1 MIISQIVAVAKGGVI
16 GDGEKMLWRL
26 PADFRY
32 FKEKTMGHH
41 MLMGRKTY
49 ETLGKALPGRTSV
62 VVTRQHGYTAEG
74 CIVVDSIEK
83 GVELAEKAGE
93 TELFVIGG
101 GEIYRLMMDKTDIIY
116 LTFIE
121 LEVEGSVVFPLPD
134 EREWEEVR
142 RIDFP
147 ADEKNPYNY
156 SFTEWHK
163 RK

>member
-49 ETLGKALPGRTSV
+49 ETLGKALPGRTSI
-62 VVTRQHGYTAEG
+62 VVTRTPGYTAEG
-74 CIVVDSIEK
+74 CIVTDSIEAGIDIAK
-83 GVELAEKAGE
+83 RAGE
-93 TELFVIGG
+93 TELFIIGG
-101 GEIYRLMMDKTDIIY
+101 GEIYKRTMELTDIIY
-116 LTFIE
+116 LTLIE

-134 EREWEEVR
+134 PNKWTEVR
-142 RIDFP
+142 RIDFL

-163 RK
+163 RR